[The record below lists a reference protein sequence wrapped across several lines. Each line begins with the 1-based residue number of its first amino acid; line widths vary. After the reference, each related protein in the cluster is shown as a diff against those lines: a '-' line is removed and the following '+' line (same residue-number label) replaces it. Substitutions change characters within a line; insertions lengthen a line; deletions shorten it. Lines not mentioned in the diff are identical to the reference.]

1 MPATLNFDNKTH
13 VVGLAS
19 PVDSAGAA
27 VTSDIINVGVYHSVS
42 LLVYLGTLTGD
53 TAVVTVEEC
62 DDVTPSNN
70 TAIAF
75 RYRES
80 AATGTSDAYGAVT
93 AATAA
98 GFTFAADD
106 DDHILMIDI
115 NGSEL
120 TDGYPY
126 VRVVV
131 TPGGSASASE
141 VAILSI
147 SAPRYAQSDQVTQI
161 T

>member
-1 MPATLNFDNKTH
+1 MGATLNFNNETH
-13 VVGLAS
+13 IVGLSS
-19 PVDSAGAA
+19 PADSAGVA
-27 VTSDIINVGVYHSVS
+27 VTSDIVNVGKYHSVS

-62 DDVTPSNN
+62 DDVTPTTN

-80 AATGTSDAYGAVT
+80 GATTTSDAYGAVT
-93 AATAA
+93 AATSS
-98 GFTFAADD
+98 GFTFAATD

-115 NGSEL
+115 NGADL

-141 VAILSI
+141 LAIL
-147 SAPRYAQSDQVTQI
+147 AVLRPRYPQSDQTTAI

>member
-1 MPATLNFDNKTH
+1 MGATVNFNNKTH

-19 PVDSAGAA
+19 PVDSAGSA
-27 VTSDIINVGVYHSVS
+27 VTSDIINVGKYHSQS
-42 LLVYLGTLTGD
+42 FLVYLGTLTGD

-62 DDVTPSNN
+62 DDVTPTTN

-80 AATGTSDAYGAVT
+80 GATGTSDAYGALT
-93 AATAA
+93 AATSS
-98 GFTFAADD
+98 GFTFAATD

-115 NGSEL
+115 NGADL
-120 TDGYPY
+120 TDGFPY
-126 VRVVV
+126 ARVVV

-141 VAILSI
+141 VAILAI
-147 SAPRYAQSDQVTQI
+147 GEPRYPQSDQVTAI